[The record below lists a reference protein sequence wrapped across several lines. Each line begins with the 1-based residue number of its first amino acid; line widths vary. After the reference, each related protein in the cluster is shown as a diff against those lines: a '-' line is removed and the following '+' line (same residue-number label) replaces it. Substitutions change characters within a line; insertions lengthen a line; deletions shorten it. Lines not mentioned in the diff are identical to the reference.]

1 MRLADPKGV
10 PDSCTTKATGS
21 AITPMRGVP
30 HRTLLLLGLSK
41 MEEGER
47 EEELSVLED
56 SICEGLE
63 ARVMVLKAAI
73 EASSEIAHTTSPSL
87 SGTTT
92 ILGS

>member
-1 MRLADPKGV
+1 MD
-10 PDSCTTKATGS
+10 
-21 AITPMRGVP
+21 
-30 HRTLLLLGLSK
+30 
-41 MEEGER
+41 EGER

-63 ARVMVLKAAI
+63 ARVMVLKAPI

>member
-1 MRLADPKGV
+1 MD
-10 PDSCTTKATGS
+10 
-21 AITPMRGVP
+21 
-30 HRTLLLLGLSK
+30 
-41 MEEGER
+41 EGER